1 MQPWDFMVVGE
12 TAAKRKAR
20 DVFQAVYTEAAEM
33 FVDDRQR
40 TYGTLKGEGILEAP
54 VGICVTCD
62 RSRGPGQLSSGG
74 PTNPI

>member
-1 MQPWDFMVVGE
+1 MQPWDFMVVRGP
-12 TAAKRKAR
+12 AAKPKAR

-33 FVDDRQR
+33 FDDDRQGA
-40 TYGTLKGEGILEAP
+40 YGALKWEGILEAP